1 MEMKLTKRL
10 KTIADLVPQ
19 GYNVA
24 DIGTDHGYLPVYL
37 IKNRIAK
44 KVIAVDINEG
54 PLENA
59 KKTIKNYKLEDYIQT
74 RLGSGLSPI
83 EPGEVDIVI
92 IAGMGGLLI
101 RDIFL
106 DNRNVVGTVN
116 KFILQ
121 PMVAQDELRKWL
133 SQNDFKIT
141 DEKLAKE
148 GSKLYEI
155 LVVSKGEM
163 KIQRDIYYE
172 VGPKLIENKDPH
184 IHEFID
190 GKLRKYT
197 EILRTVENQDTI
209 RAKEKLLECKEK
221 IEELKELRGCL

>member
-1 MEMKLTKRL
+1 MKLTKRL

-106 DNRNVVGTVN
+106 DSRNVVGTVN

-163 KIQRDIYYE
+163 KIQRNIYYE

-190 GKLRKYT
+190 GKLKKYT
-197 EILRTVENQDTI
+197 EILKTVENQDTI

-221 IEELKELRGCL
+221 IEELKELRVCL

>member
-1 MEMKLTKRL
+1 MKLTKRL

>member
-106 DNRNVVGTVN
+106 DSRNVVGTVN

-163 KIQRDIYYE
+163 KIQRNIYYE

-190 GKLRKYT
+190 GKLKKYT
-197 EILRTVENQDTI
+197 EILKTVENQDTI

-221 IEELKELRGCL
+221 IEELKELRVCL

>member
-1 MEMKLTKRL
+1 MEMKLTRRL
-10 KTIADLVPQ
+10 KIIADLVPQ

-59 KKTIKNYKLEDYIQT
+59 KKTIKNYKLENYIQT

-106 DNRNVVGTVN
+106 DSRNVVGTVN

-163 KIQRDIYYE
+163 KIQRNIYYE

-197 EILRTVENQDTI
+197 EILKTVENQDTI

>member
-1 MEMKLTKRL
+1 MEMKLTRRL

-19 GYNVA
+19 GYSVA

-106 DNRNVVGTVN
+106 DSRNVLGTVN

-133 SQNDFKIT
+133 SQNDFKIV

-163 KIQRDIYYE
+163 KIQRNIYYE

-197 EILRTVENQDTI
+197 EILRTVENQYTI

>member
-54 PLENA
+54 PLKNA

-106 DNRNVVGTVN
+106 DSRNVVGTVN

-163 KIQRDIYYE
+163 KIQRNIYYE

-197 EILRTVENQDTI
+197 EILKTVENQDTI

-221 IEELKELRGCL
+221 IEELKELRVCL